1 VIMKVTLREDSL
13 FAGRYRV
20 DNLIGEGPRKQTYRA
35 WDQKALRQ
43 VALAVMLPEAD
54 PLATH
59 REVEMLGKVCPH
71 PNIVTLHEADLDAEA
86 PYLVFEY
93 IPGGELRDCCRDLQ
107 SRGQHVPLR
116 DFFRTARQLCQA
128 LAQVHGR
135 GLIHRDV
142 SATHIWLD
150 ERGEAHLGDFDRAMS
165 VDEQPP
171 DHGGPPAAEGYPA
184 PELLTDA
191 PDARADLYS
200 LGGVLYELLT
210 GREPAL
216 ADHRAQLAPPSR
228 WRSDIPPDLDRL
240 ILSMLAADREDRPP
254 SARAVIDGLRGI
266 EKTADLES
274 LISDGEST
282 RLELKQTMQWDTKL
296 HRRNPELLRACVKTV
311 CAFLNGEGGILL
323 IGVANSGGPT
333 GLEDDIRD
341 FKDRKTV
348 DGFELR
354 FRDALVTGL
363 NPESSHLV
371 TVSFPIVRGV
381 QICRVDVERSP
392 HPVFLVGK
400 NIPQQFYIR
409 EEGALPQPIRCPSC
423 GELIHPPEF
432 YVRKGNASRPLDVR
446 AAHEYIRDHW
456 G

>member
-1 VIMKVTLREDSL
+1 MDVALPEDSL
-13 FAGRYRV
+13 FAGRYRI
-20 DNLIGEGPRKQTYRA
+20 DHLIGEGARKQTYRA
-35 WDQKALRQ
+35 WDLKARRQ
-43 VALAVMLPEAD
+43 IALAVMLSGAD

-93 IPGGELRDCCRDLQ
+93 IPGGELRDYCRNLQ
-107 SRGQHVPLR
+107 SQGRQVPLR
-116 DFFRTARQLCQA
+116 DFFRTARQLCRA
-128 LAQVHGR
+128 LAQAHGR

-165 VDEQPP
+165 VDEPPP
-171 DHGGPPAAEGYPA
+171 DHGGPPADEGYPA
-184 PELLTDA
+184 PELLSDT
-191 PDARADLYS
+191 PDVRADLYS

-210 GREPAL
+210 GKEPRL
-216 ADHRAQLAPPSR
+216 LGQHAQLAAPSK
-228 WRSDIPPDLDRL
+228 WRSDVPPGLDRL

-254 SARAVIDGLRGI
+254 SAQAVLEKLRGI
-266 EKTADLES
+266 EKSADLES
-274 LISDGEST
+274 LISNGEST
-282 RLELKQTMQWDTKL
+282 RLEFKQTMQWDTALRK
-296 HRRNPELLRACVKTV
+296 RNPELLRACVKTV

-323 IGVANSGGPT
+323 IGVANSGEPT

-341 FKDRKTV
+341 FKDRKTI
-348 DGFELR
+348 DGFEST
-354 FRDALVTGL
+354 FRDALVAGL
-363 NPESSHLV
+363 DPESSHLV
-371 TVSFPIVRGV
+371 TVSFPVVREV

-409 EEGALPQPIRCPSC
+409 DEAALPQPIRCPSC

-446 AAHEYIRDHW
+446 KAHEYIRDHW